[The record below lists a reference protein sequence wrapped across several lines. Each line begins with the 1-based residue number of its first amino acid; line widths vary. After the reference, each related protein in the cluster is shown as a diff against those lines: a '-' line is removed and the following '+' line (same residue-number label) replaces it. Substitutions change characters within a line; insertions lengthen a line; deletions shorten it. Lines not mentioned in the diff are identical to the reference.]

1 MPDPGVNQRDHP
13 NDNADPV
20 DENLD
25 NTQQKI
31 ANLEKLFDRQSH
43 SLQYLTS
50 AVESLAKAA
59 KPKRSKRKR
68 RYSTSSSSSSSS
80 SSSLD
85 DEPPKRRKTTN
96 PTANS
101 DTEQEAQLL
110 MTQGKKLAL
119 IVNEDPS
126 SENPTV
132 ISTGDILKSI
142 DDDSNEEEYGPKI
155 SDPLAQRVVGKWQT
169 MLTSEKV
176 KEKSQNLLTPENCMK
191 LSVPLTNK
199 EIWNQ
204 LNNLQKKSELL
215 LQVNCN
221 IKISIKRNLDAISV
235 LAHVSEDL
243 SSLRRQKLKPAQHP
257 KCAELCD
264 LEYADKKQLFG
275 EDISK
280 SLVKA
285 KEVGGLRKECQ
296 PKGQSI
302 KIDSS
307 NILQKILFSTR
318 ALTSTRDHHKPETT
332 ETGDR

>member
-59 KPKRSKRKR
+59 KPKRSKWKR

-169 MLTSEKV
+169 TLTSEKV
-176 KEKSQNLLTPENCMK
+176 KEKSQNLLTPE
-191 LSVPLTNK
+191 
-199 EIWNQ
+199 I
-204 LNNLQKKSELL
+204 
-215 LQVNCN
+215 
-221 IKISIKRNLDAISV
+221 A
-235 LAHVSEDL
+235 
-243 SSLRRQKLKPAQHP
+243 
-257 KCAELCD
+257 
-264 LEYADKKQLFG
+264 
-275 EDISK
+275 
-280 SLVKA
+280 
-285 KEVGGLRKECQ
+285 
-296 PKGQSI
+296 
-302 KIDSS
+302 
-307 NILQKILFSTR
+307 
-318 ALTSTRDHHKPETT
+318 
-332 ETGDR
+332 